1 MVLEVRDNGGG
12 IGRDREGRPTG
23 KGLAS
28 MRRRAK
34 ATGGELIIASK
45 LGAGTRVRFTLP
57 LTTEHYISA

>member
-1 MVLEVRDNGGG
+1 VLEVRDNGGG

-57 LTTEHYISA
+57 LVTEHYISA